1 MRIDKILGL
10 IDLRVILQIDH
21 TKWQPTWSDYRRI
34 WPIDMEIYERTDG
47 MPLIDPVVDQLMRNL
62 EQREYERRWNDLA
75 RINEMLRVGT
85 ININIPIDANIRVD
99 VGLTR

>member
-21 TKWQPTWSDYRRI
+21 TKWQPI
-34 WPIDMEIYERTDG
+34 
-47 MPLIDPVVDQLMRNL
+47 
-62 EQREYERRWNDLA
+62 WNDLA

-85 ININIPIDANIRVD
+85 INITIPIDANIRVD